1 MTIAAWIAPSL
12 GGAAIRI
19 PAPWPISTTSTWRS
33 RMAPSVPAART
44 IARRP
49 SSGPPRRPS
58 SSSRNGSPAGSP
70 LVAAGAMMIAPG
82 RSAPASPS
90 TLASWS
96 LSPPASTI
104 VSCGRRAAAA
114 ATRVVSSGRRPRSS
128 PPGGSEA
135 PASTASTVG
144 SSSSRARART
154 SLPSSEQRA
163 RAPTGRG
170 GGREERR
177 RRPLGRGDDG
187 DDRRLDGPGDE
198 SGGLARPGTET
209 QGLGELGVRRSQ
221 PPDEERGQR
230 IGTHAGRRRGRAEQ
244 PPPPVDPAD
253 ERHGGRRRPVVD
265 SQEGSRFAGH
275 RRDGT
280 GAAPRRTRSMPTPDH
295 HDPTGADAR

>member
-1 MTIAAWIAPSL
+1 
-12 GGAAIRI
+12 
-19 PAPWPISTTSTWRS
+19 
-33 RMAPSVPAART
+33 MAPSVPAART

-128 PPGGSEA
+128 PPGGFRGAREHR
-135 PASTASTVG
+135 VHG
-144 SSSSRARART
+144 GVVEQSREGEDVAAVER
-154 SLPSSEQRA
+154 ERA
-163 RAPTGRG
+163 RAPAG
-170 GGREERR
+170 GGGSREERR
-177 RRPLGRGDDG
+177 RRPLGRGDDR
-187 DDRRLDGPGDE
+187 DDRRLHGPGDE
-198 SGGLARPGTET
+198 SGGLARPGTKT
-209 QGLGELGVRRSQ
+209 QGLGELRVRGSQ

-253 ERHGGRRRPVVD
+253 ERDGGRGRPVVD

-280 GAAPRRTRSMPTPDH
+280 GAALVERDRCRRPTTKIRAVPTPD
-295 HDPTGADAR
+295 DLSFRAIGLER